1 MMSTPP
7 TTPHPDRRLYEELA
21 EWVAGRL
28 RTPVKSL
35 FDTVDDSL
43 FELAEHSIAGAMQQR
58 YFDGMRECR
67 RRRLQ
72 VEQAFSARVAEAIL
86 LPPSRDAE
94 QSDGL
99 SLVGHEEL
107 EEQLAITAMASK
119 AHQRHANALYAL
131 TRRLAVVLGENNLDE
146 ERNPFGPETLAERFR
161 ESIADVDVGLDV
173 RLIILKLFERHVLGG
188 LEALYTE
195 LNIRLADAGVLPT
208 LSPKVRREGGRGSSP
223 PSPSRASSP
232 NAEEP
237 GSNGTEGEV
246 PATANP
252 DLTRQLADA
261 VLELLMSRLPPAAP
275 ATAAAGGDGTAA
287 TAGTAGTAGSD
298 GSVGYT
304 PLAEAMSRASSR
316 LRSGSQMPPPRQF
329 AAQLLAEARY
339 AGEGSTTPPEQ
350 VAVVD
355 MLGRVFD
362 ALLADSR
369 MPKPLQPVM
378 QGMQI
383 PATRAALRD
392 ASELTRPESP
402 VRQLI
407 ELLGDTAVG
416 WCPSADPKGRLLGQ
430 LQEFVDALGDTEDAA
445 DRERLIERLRSA
457 LEVQQRRAELAEQRV
472 VEAASGR
479 ERLWH
484 ARRQIHQSLS
494 ARLAKAPVPAWVRH
508 LLTRPWANCM
518 VLLWLRQGE
527 TSQAYREADG
537 FADAIQWCANAG
549 GTDVERLRLRALM
562 PVLDGQLR
570 HGLAT
575 VAYHEGEIDVL
586 AGQLKELIRWRLG
599 EREAPDFLEREPTA
613 KAGFEA
619 STDPLGDNMADQPLP
634 EDIDPALLQRLKAT
648 PSGTWFEFSPGA
660 EGTRG
665 AASER
670 AKLSWISP
678 YSGRCLFVNRN
689 GMRVA
694 DRRMEDLVRELEQ
707 GVARILE
714 TANLLQEAMNSV
726 LAQLNDSAPPKK
738 SAGAK

>member
-7 TTPHPDRRLYEELA
+7 PTPHPDRRLYEELA
-21 EWVAGRL
+21 EWLAGQL
-28 RTPVKSL
+28 RGPVKSL

-72 VEQAFSARVAEAIL
+72 VEQAFGARVAEALL
-86 LPPSRDAE
+86 LPPGRPAE
-94 QSDGL
+94 QADGL

-131 TRRLAVVLGENNLDE
+131 TRRLAVVLGENNLDD

-161 ESIADVDVGLDV
+161 ESIADIDVGLDV

-208 LSPKVRREGGRGSSP
+208 LSPKVRREGGRGAP
-223 PSPSRASSP
+223 APTPARPAGP
-232 NAEEP
+232 GYEETD
-237 GSNGTEGEV
+237 SIGTEEKA

-275 ATAAAGGDGTAA
+275 GADTAAGSAA
-287 TAGTAGTAGSD
+287 SAEGASH
-298 GSVGYT
+298 T

-316 LRSGSQMPPPRQF
+316 LRTGSQMPPPRQF

-445 DRERLIERLRSA
+445 DRERLIDRLRSA

-527 TSQAYREADG
+527 SSQAYREADG

-549 GTDVERLRLRALM
+549 GSDVERLRLRALM

-599 EREAPDFLEREPTA
+599 ECEAPDFLEREPTA

-619 STDPLGDNMADQPLP
+619 STDPLGESLADQPLP

-665 AASER
+665 AAAER

-726 LAQLNDSAPPKK
+726 LAQLNNATPPTQAASAK
-738 SAGAK
+738 